1 MKNDSDVQNLLQILS
16 PISSPDDPDF
26 RYKRRVGHHAI
37 QIAVD
42 TIAYAFNI
50 PLQLILIDK
59 LRNLPNTIVQLLEKE
74 ETKIILK
81 NEAPDLDAVDY
92 FRLGTDF
99 FLARDWILQ
108 LANPDEPLPIR
119 PDLPKGWEQGIL
131 ILLPHIERQVWLT
144 EISNPLPVDALCRM
158 QYQWAL
164 YLLMWYSKQ
173 TEAGGVFDLPA
184 EPITNSHQLPD
195 PQVKEPETEHCVF
208 TIEHF
213 IIHRLNPFILADD
226 DGKGTLCL
234 PIAGPFF
241 EISDTSKKDP
251 HTIFRNRFNRF
262 IQRVNESEW
271 HSDALT
277 PPNQDELI
285 DAFAARMDLSSDESK
300 SRPIEAHDALRMFL
314 GATIDSDLVRSR
326 ITFETATML
335 IAWFARW
342 QKYRDQCT
350 ESRILL
356 RFNNSAR
363 LVLAERQ
370 GETWH
375 LHIQKGNTGDT
386 SIIDIDEILSQL
398 IKKEDRHIDRLDGF
412 VNRLLERRSA
422 AWSTQI
428 IAINNLLNRHA
439 SIVTKSNP
447 NTFDSTEPKST
458 PNSSDSYAQ
467 PFSNRA
473 RAMLRGFGNQICR
486 YLVSITRADKADV
499 YWLDYSQTPPRLVHA
514 GGFARLKTLRAYT
527 EEICKTFDAWAWQE
541 EKTELANNKPCPASL
556 RQNSSSQA
564 YRVAATASEEPQP
577 VDGRMGVS
585 NKRKKVIPYQ
595 ENISPRANESV
606 DFFDGFPDDA
616 IPRDAMAQP
625 LLVNGRVV
633 GVLTFHGLIDKQF
646 DARLFMPIRRAASL
660 IAICMY
666 HQSQLEHI
674 GQLNSLFAH
683 DAISL
688 RQYNQQNEF
697 NPLKDVSRFLS
708 NIFLCPV
715 VHLWLCSKE
724 NENRFELYGYNW
736 QGIFQGAGS
745 LHQEFTH
752 DPNDAERNPSD
763 CAFSALAI
771 DLWQS
776 ERGEH
781 KGSFVQGYFDYK
793 EEKTKRFNATEA
805 STLGCILG
813 NDIFALPTF
822 KSYRQKIFK
831 QPPEGYALLNIM
843 SFPLY
848 RQKQSITASNSEKNE
863 SSVNDD
869 ENEIVG
875 IVTLHDWGYT
885 CLEGNVRSRSQP
897 WDSGWRTVVKHMQTN
912 LPYLLTQAEIL
923 DNQLMDARRYLIHA
937 GRAELIGVL
946 DSTYKLKSSLNNV
959 LAPDRGLRRIID
971 EVLSDNFKG
980 DYREKLWNSQITLEQ
995 TWQSILDAASPIWEE
1010 NLSQLINVMQE
1021 YRNLSML
1028 GVSIVQANESINIK
1042 EQIEKILQSYQNT
1055 LRRRGI
1061 WKEVEIAENV
1071 FIRMPLLWFR
1081 IIFADLIHNAAKYA
1095 TSGRALEIM
1104 WKNQILSIQNEGT
1117 YRSDLDNE
1125 QRLLMAGKRG
1135 SAARFYRE
1143 IESLPNSII
1152 KRSGQGLGLWGAKLI
1167 CGLVNIK
1174 MDLNINPLT
1183 NSLKDNGGVL
1193 EGRAIYTITL
1203 TIPRIMVEK
1212 TIPAGND
1219 FF

>member
-1 MKNDSDVQNLLQILS
+1 MKNDSNRHNLLEILS
-16 PISSPDDPDF
+16 PTNSSDDPDY

-50 PLQLILIDK
+50 PLQLLLIDK
-59 LRNLPNTIVQLLEKE
+59 LRNLPDTILQLLEKE

-81 NEAPDLDAVDY
+81 NEAPDLDPIDY
-92 FRLGTDF
+92 WRLGNDF
-99 FLARDWILQ
+99 LLARDWILQ
-108 LANPDEPLPIR
+108 LAIPGESLPTR
-119 PDLPKGWEQGIL
+119 PNLPNGWEQGIL

-173 TEAGGVFDLPA
+173 TETGGIFDLPPA
-184 EPITNSHQLPD
+184 LIASSHQLPD
-195 PQVKEPETEHCVF
+195 PQIKDPETEHRVF
-208 TIEHF
+208 TIEHL
-213 IIHRLNPFILADD
+213 IIHRLNPFILPND
-226 DGKGTLCL
+226 DGNGMLCL

-241 EISDTSKKDP
+241 EISDTSKNDP
-251 HTIFRNRFNRF
+251 RTFFRKRFNHF

-314 GATIDSDLVRSR
+314 GATIDSDVIKSR

-335 IAWFARW
+335 VAWFARW
-342 QKYRDQCT
+342 HKYRDQCT
-350 ESRILL
+350 ENRILL

-363 LVLAERQ
+363 VVLAERE
-370 GETWH
+370 GEKW
-375 LHIQKGNTGDT
+375 LLNIQKQHTSDT
-386 SIIDIDEILSQL
+386 SVIDIDKILSQL
-398 IKKEDRHIDRLDGF
+398 NKTEDRHIDRLDGF

-422 AWSTQI
+422 AWSAQI

-447 NTFDSTEPKST
+447 NTFDPTEPKPLSH
-458 PNSSDSYAQ
+458 PSDLHAQ

-499 YWLDYSQTPPRLVHA
+499 YWLDYAQTPPRLIHA
-514 GGFARLKTLRAYT
+514 GGFSRLRELRAYT
-527 EEICKTFDAWAWQE
+527 EEICKAFDAWAWQE
-541 EKTELANNKPCPASL
+541 GKTELANNTPCPASL
-556 RQNSSSQA
+556 RQNSPSQA
-564 YRVAATASEEPQP
+564 YRVAATASEEPQS

-595 ENISPRANESV
+595 ENISPGTNESV
-606 DFFDGFPDDA
+606 DFFDGFPNDT

-666 HQSQLEHI
+666 HQSQMDHI

-724 NENRFELYGYNW
+724 NENRFELYGYDW
-736 QGIFQGAGS
+736 LGIFQGASS

-752 DPNDAERNPSD
+752 DPNDTDRNPSN

-781 KGSFVQGYFDYK
+781 KGSFVQGYFDCK

-805 STLGCILG
+805 SSLGCILG

-822 KSYRQKIFK
+822 KPYRQKIFK
-831 QPPEGYALLNIM
+831 QPPEGCALLNIM

-848 RQKQSITASNSEKNE
+848 RQKQSITTSNSEKNE
-863 SSVNDD
+863 RTVNDN

-875 IVTLHDWGYT
+875 IVTLHDWGHA
-885 CLEGNVRSRSQP
+885 CLESNIRSRSQP

-946 DSTYKLKSSLNNV
+946 DSTQKLKTHLINV

-971 EVLSDNFKG
+971 EVLSKNFKG
-980 DYREKLWNSQITLEQ
+980 DYREKLRNSQITLEQ
-995 TWQSILDAASPIWEE
+995 TWQSILDATSPIWEQ

-1042 EQIEKILQSYQNT
+1042 DQIEKILQSYKNT
-1055 LRRRGI
+1055 LGKRGI
-1061 WKEVEIAENV
+1061 WYEIEIAENII
-1071 FIRMPLLWFR
+1071 IRMPLLWFR

-1095 TSGRALEIM
+1095 TSGRALEIV

-1117 YRSDLDNE
+1117 YRSDLDKK
-1125 QRLLMAGKRG
+1125 QRLLMAGNRG
-1135 SAARFYRE
+1135 SAALYYPDT
-1143 IESLPNSII
+1143 ISNNII

-1174 MDLNINPLT
+1174 MDLNINPLV
-1183 NSLKDNGGVL
+1183 NSLKDNGGIL
-1193 EGRAIYTITL
+1193 EGRAIYAITL
-1203 TIPRIMVEK
+1203 TIPKIMVEK
-1212 TIPAGND
+1212 TMPVGND